1 MNPRPRRPTATEAVL
16 FVASLC
22 FAAAAAAAPTVALVT
37 QVNGPLI
44 AQTADGRTKA
54 LARGSVVE
62 PGDRLIT
69 GTGTYAEVLFADD
82 AAVTLQPETQLA
94 VGAFSYDAAHPG
106 DDRAEMTLAQ
116 GGVRVVS
123 GAIAARSSGRHT
135 LATGLGTIAVSKSTF
150 IAQYSAPAVVAAAWT
165 RINVAAL
172 SVAGGTMSD
181 AYTGG
186 IVLAQ
191 GTPTNTPG
199 GGLAAGLYV
208 HVIDGVI
215 NLTNR
220 GGSTN
225 FSAGQFGYTSNLT
238 KPPVVVPN
246 NPGIKFTPPPAFS
259 TSTRSGSSGASGK
272 PSAVDCEVR

>member
-1 MNPRPRRPTATEAVL
+1 MSRRPPRLSATEAVL
-16 FVASLC
+16 LVASLC

-62 PGDRLIT
+62 PGDKLIT
-69 GTGTYAEVLFADD
+69 GSGTYAEVLFADD

-94 VGAFSYDAAHPG
+94 VGAFSYDAARPG

-116 GGVRVVS
+116 GGVRVIS
-123 GAIAARSSGRHT
+123 GAIAARSAGRHT
-135 LATGLGTIAVSKSTF
+135 LATGLGTIVVSKSTF
-150 IAQYSAPAVVAAAWT
+150 IAQYSAPAVVAAAWA

-172 SVAGGTMSD
+172 STAGGTMSD
-181 AYTGG
+181 AGTEGML
-186 IVLAQ
+186 LAQ
-191 GTPTNTPG
+191 NAPG
-199 GGLAAGLYV
+199 SPSGSLAPGLYV

-215 NLTNR
+215 NLGNK

-225 FSAGQFGYTSNLT
+225 FTAGQFGYTPSFI
-238 KPPVVVPN
+238 KPPIVVPS

-259 TSTRSGSSGASGK
+259 STAGSNNTNRPA
-272 PSAVDCEVR
+272 AVDCEVR